1 MGVVYIFG
9 RHNEAHVNTELVD
22 IKDLSTKD
30 EKELKTMIENHIA
43 YTNSKKAKDILEKFD
58 KKDFFKVMPR
68 DYEKMLEMIELCKD
82 EEDPS
87 LAAFLKITQ
96 K

>member
-1 MGVVYIFG
+1 MVYIFG

-43 YTNSKKAKDILEKFD
+43 YTNSKKAKDILKNLT
-58 KKDFFKVMPR
+58 KKT
-68 DYEKMLEMIELCKD
+68 
-82 EEDPS
+82 
-87 LAAFLKITQ
+87 FLKLCQEIMKNVRDDRALQ
-96 K
+96 R